1 MTVDLNQVVYT
12 DHAKK
17 VPFKNEDGTEST
29 VRDLYLQMFS
39 VVHEEDTKVS
49 IAKKEELMRVYSK
62 VLNSE
67 SEFTAEETAVL
78 KERAAKIFPSI
89 VIYAQICANLRA

>member
-1 MTVDLNQVVYT
+1 MTVDLSQTVYS
-12 DHAKK
+12 DFIKK
-17 VPFKNEDGTEST
+17 IAFKNEDGSEST

-39 VVHEEDTKVS
+39 VVHEEDNKAS
-49 IAKKEELMRVYSK
+49 IARKEELMRVYRK

-67 SEFTAEETAVL
+67 SEFSAEEVTVL

-89 VIYAQICANLRA
+89 VIYSQISANLGT